1 MIEAVQ
7 NIARIP
13 DLRKRLLFVALMMFV
28 FRVGAHIHV
37 PGIDWDAIMSIREAG
52 GGGLLDFLDM
62 FSGQALSQVTIFA
75 LGIMPYISASIILQ
89 LLTVV
94 VPYLEKLSKEGELG
108 RKKIT
113 QYTRYGTVLI
123 SIIQGYGMTFYFES
137 LQTAEGSIFTQSAAN
152 NMLWWKIMTVITLTA
167 GTAFIMWIGEQ
178 ISDRGIGNGI
188 SLLIFAGIVAGL
200 PGGVVMI
207 IQDVMGATERG
218 ETAMTPFKLILL
230 LIFMVAVVGAIVFVE
245 RGQRRI
251 PVSYAKRVR
260 LMFSGHAYT
269 PDLTYL
275 IKLHADSPAAY
286 DVQIMYAFLNYRFI
300 DEFQVKAGVFQL
312 VGTRAGFNSSA
323 NMQFVEYPV
332 TEAVFGTGT
341 GVGVRFWGQLYDKK
355 LEYFLDVVNSINGT
369 GNRTITADPAEMDNN
384 PAIAFRAVWHACGDV
399 PTRDFVSWADIEHK
413 TMPCVDLGFNY
424 VFNDDDGDTATTRIP
439 FVRNTPTGGAFGLT
453 STNGVQV
460 NHFGLDA
467 AFKYQGFSLSGEY
480 MLRLLDVRRGGR
492 TPFAPLWQLTAD
504 DATTAMHGGYVQ
516 AGYFLPIPGHEKKI
530 EAVARVG
537 GITTNAG
544 PGGAEGTWVY
554 AAGLNYYFQ
563 GNKVKLQ
570 TDVTRVDEV
579 PTSANSWLANVN
591 DGALIWRVQLQV
603 AF

>member
-137 LQTAEGSIFTQSAAN
+137 LQTAEGSIFTQGAAN

-207 IQDVMGATERG
+207 IQDVLGATERG

-230 LIFMVAVVGAIVFVE
+230 VIFMVAVVGAIVFVE

-251 PVSYAKRVR
+251 PVSYAKRVVGR
-260 LMFSGHAYT
+260 RIYGGQS
-269 PDLTYL
+269 TYIPL
-275 IKLHADSPAAY
+275 RI
-286 DVQIMYAFLNYRFI
+286 NT
-300 DEFQVKAGVFQL
+300 AGVIPVIFASSILLLPQWIFDAGAKATGWEWLISLNAMSQYGHLLYLVLYTASIIFFCFFYTQIVFNPKDVADNMKKYGSFIPGKRPGRRTADYIATVLNRITTAGAIYLAAIAILPIFLLYGFRVETVPYIGRWLNGVLPYWLTHGMDIPFYFGGTSLLIVIGVAMDFVQQVESQL
-312 VGTRAGFNSSA
+312 VMRHYDSFFKGTR
-323 NMQFVEYPV
+323 
-332 TEAVFGTGT
+332 
-341 GVGVRFWGQLYDKK
+341 
-355 LEYFLDVVNSINGT
+355 
-369 GNRTITADPAEMDNN
+369 
-384 PAIAFRAVWHACGDV
+384 
-399 PTRDFVSWADIEHK
+399 
-413 TMPCVDLGFNY
+413 
-424 VFNDDDGDTATTRIP
+424 
-439 FVRNTPTGGAFGLT
+439 
-453 STNGVQV
+453 
-460 NHFGLDA
+460 
-467 AFKYQGFSLSGEY
+467 
-480 MLRLLDVRRGGR
+480 LRGRRGG
-492 TPFAPLWQLTAD
+492 
-504 DATTAMHGGYVQ
+504 G
-516 AGYFLPIPGHEKKI
+516 
-530 EAVARVG
+530 
-537 GITTNAG
+537 
-544 PGGAEGTWVY
+544 
-554 AAGLNYYFQ
+554 
-563 GNKVKLQ
+563 
-570 TDVTRVDEV
+570 
-579 PTSANSWLANVN
+579 
-591 DGALIWRVQLQV
+591 
-603 AF
+603 